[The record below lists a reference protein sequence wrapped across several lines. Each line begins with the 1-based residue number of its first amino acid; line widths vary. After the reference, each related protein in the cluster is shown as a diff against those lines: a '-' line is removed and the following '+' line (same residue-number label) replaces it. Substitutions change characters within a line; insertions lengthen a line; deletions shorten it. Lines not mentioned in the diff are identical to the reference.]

1 MPEKRNIHRSYG
13 EKLISLFAR
22 LLFSRESHSLTEL
35 ARMLNCSKQTV
46 LRLVEDIQ
54 KAYLVNIE
62 ESFKGN
68 RKYFRMQRPR
78 IPPPVNL
85 TEKELNVLHMCRAFS
100 EQLLGRKLFEEAT
113 RALLKSQAFSP
124 QEKTLS
130 SHHFASFRPGS
141 IDYTPHQDAIRTL
154 IEAMEEKR
162 ICKLSYQS
170 ISAKRAKTF
179 YIRPLKI
186 FSHHDTLY
194 LHARLARKPG
204 KPYRE
209 PDFDPLL
216 AIHRIKKAEITDR
229 LFQFPEDYDF
239 EKTFNQNFGIIKKES
254 FEVVVEF
261 SGFAARYVPERI
273 WSPDQQVIKKKGGN
287 VKLTF
292 TASSK
297 PELTAWVLSF
307 GDEAKLI
314 KPNWLVDEVRQT
326 VERMQKGYS
335 ESR

>member
-46 LRLVEDIQ
+46 LRLVDDIQ
-54 KAYLVNIE
+54 RAYFVNIE

-68 RKYFRMQRPR
+68 RKYFRIQRPR
-78 IPPPVNL
+78 IPPAVNL
-85 TEKELNVLHMCRAFS
+85 TEKELHVLQMCRAFS
-100 EQLLGRKLFEEAT
+100 EHLLGRDLFEEAT
-113 RALLKSQAFSP
+113 RALEKSQAFLP

-154 IEAMEEKR
+154 IEAMEGKR

-170 ISAKRAKTF
+170 IRAKVAKTF

-216 AIHRIKKAEITDR
+216 AIHRIKKAEVTDR

-261 SGFAARYVPERI
+261 TGFAARYVPERI
-273 WSPDQQVIKKKGGN
+273 WSPDQQVVKKKGGN

-297 PELTAWVLSF
+297 PELMAWVLSF

>member
-1 MPEKRNIHRSYG
+1 MPKKIADFSSYG
-13 EKLISLFAR
+13 QKLISLFAR
-22 LLFSRESHSLTEL
+22 LLFSRESHSLTDL

-46 LRLVEDIQ
+46 LRLVGDIQ
-54 KAYLVNIE
+54 KAYFVDIKEN
-62 ESFKGN
+62 FRGN
-68 RKYFRMQRPR
+68 RKYFRIQRPR
-78 IPPPVNL
+78 IPPLVNL
-85 TEKELNVLHMCRAFS
+85 TEKEMNVLQMCRAFS
-100 EQLLGRKLFEEAT
+100 EHLLGRKLFEEAT
-113 RALLKSQAFSP
+113 RALGKSRALLP

-130 SHHFASFRPGS
+130 SQHFASFRPGS
-141 IDYTPHQDAIRTL
+141 IDYTPHQDAVRTL
-154 IEAMEEKR
+154 IEAMEKKR
-162 ICKLSYQS
+162 VCKLSYQS

-216 AIHRIKKAEITDR
+216 AIHRIKKVEITDR
-229 LFQFPEDYDF
+229 LFQFPKDYDF

-261 SGFAARYVPERI
+261 SEFAARYVPERI
-273 WSPDQQVIKKKGGN
+273 WSPDQKVVKKKGGN

-297 PELTAWVLSF
+297 PELMAWVLSF

-314 KPNWLVDEVRQT
+314 KPDWLVDEVRQK

-335 ESR
+335 EGI